1 MPYEVTTKLLGVSW
15 KSIDTHQPDW
25 ESLRISVIFNF
36 KVGFKG
42 NIHFFWNGGAHVSN
56 SPEKYLIC

>member
-25 ESLRISVIFNF
+25 ESLGTSVIFNF

-42 NIHFFWNGGAHVSN
+42 NLFISFEMVEHMYQIQLRS
-56 SPEKYLIC
+56 I